1 MCGINGFTYH
11 DPVLLSK
18 MMELCKSRG
27 PDGNNSYLD
36 QHISIS
42 HNRLSILDL
51 SKNASQPFIY
61 KNLVLSFNGEIF
73 NFLEL
78 KNELKAKN
86 YKFTTNSDTEVLIK
100 LFYEFNIDAF
110 KKISGIF
117 AISIWDLEKK
127 ILYLIR
133 DIVGVKP
140 LYYYADSSNNLYF
153 SSLIKPLLISASKS
167 LNLQAANYYW
177 NMGFCGLNE
186 TIFKNIYK
194 VLPGELIIY
203 KNKNFYKKKFLSF
216 DFDKKIETNNIKNE
230 IKNIINKQTISDVPI
245 ALSLSG
251 GIDSNIILS
260 AINRNKIKTYNVS
273 YSHNGIKSKDSIY
286 ANIRSKIYNTT
297 HEEFEIKSND
307 FLEDLEIITSI
318 LEEPIANQNSISNYF
333 LSKKIKEKVIFS
345 GDGGDEIFTGY
356 NKYRS
361 ISFFNLI
368 SKINIFKNYNL
379 NIKNKNIKRCFISSM
394 REMHLSFSNQ
404 NSLLNN
410 SKIFTNF
417 KKINSD
423 ELFFNHLQE
432 ENYNSDLKNIM
443 FSDIDTWVQND
454 VLMRNDKIF
463 MSKGIEVRVPFLD
476 QEMIEKFLFLESNKL
491 HPFKY
496 KNFLK
501 NLFKDDLKKTL
512 TEKKGFDSPYVFW
525 LKEEKNLSKIKFYLS
540 KEYYNSELINYDE
553 VKEILSKNKINFYQI
568 FSILVFQIFLKQNN
582 F

>member
-11 DPVLLSK
+11 DPILLNK
-18 MMELCKSRG
+18 MMELSKSRG

-51 SKNASQPFIY
+51 SKNASQPFVY

-78 KNELKAKN
+78 KKELIAKN

-100 LFYEFNIDAF
+100 LFYEFNIEAF

-117 AISIWDLEKK
+117 AISIWDIEKK

-140 LYYYADSSNNLYF
+140 LYYYTDNSNNLYF
-153 SSLIKPLLISASKS
+153 SSLIKPLLISASRKF
-167 LNLQAANYYW
+167 NLSSANYYW
-177 NMGFCGLNE
+177 NMGFNGLNE
-186 TIFKNIYK
+186 TIFENIYK

-203 KNKNFYKKKFLSF
+203 KNKNFSKKKFLSF
-216 DFDKKIETNNIKNE
+216 NFNKKIETYNFKSE
-230 IKNIINKQTISDVPI
+230 IKDIINKQTISDVPI

-260 AINRNKIKTYNVS
+260 SININKLKTYSVS

-286 ANIRSKIYNTT
+286 AKARSKMYNTT

-307 FLEDLEIITSI
+307 YLEDLEIITNI

-333 LSKKIKEKVIFS
+333 LAKKIKEKVIFS
-345 GDGGDEIFTGY
+345 GDGGDETFTGY
-356 NKYRS
+356 DKYRS
-361 ISFFNLI
+361 ILFFNLI
-368 SKINIFKNYNL
+368 SKINIFKNYKL
-379 NIKNKNIKRCFISSM
+379 NIKKKNIKRCFISSM

-410 SKIFTNF
+410 SKIFDDF

-423 ELFFNHLQE
+423 ELFFNHLE
-432 ENYNSDLKNIM
+432 EKNYNSDLKNIM

-501 NLFKDDLKKTL
+501 NQFKDDLKNTL

>member
-11 DPVLLSK
+11 DPILLNK

-27 PDGNNSYLD
+27 PDGNNNYLD

-78 KNELKAKN
+78 KKELIAKN
-86 YKFTTNSDTEVLIK
+86 YKFITNSDTEVLIK

-140 LYYYADSSNNLYF
+140 LYYCTDSSNNLYF
-153 SSLIKPLLISASKS
+153 SSLIKPLLISASKRF
-167 LNLQAANYYW
+167 NLPAANYYW
-177 NMGFCGLNE
+177 NMGYNGLNE

-203 KNKNFYKKKFLSF
+203 KNKNFYKKKFLTF
-216 DFDKKIETNNIKNE
+216 DFDKKNETNNYKNE

-410 SKIFTNF
+410 NKIFNNF

-501 NLFKDDLKKTL
+501 DLFKDDLKKTL